1 MNLDDAHL
9 DSIGELQNVSTL
21 ALVHQYF
28 KLDVQLAFDRPA
40 TLWRFPIETISN
52 SEGGFERTYQ
62 SSCLLPHWW
71 VPLAPGESWRVNM
84 RLSLREMEA

>member
-1 MNLDDAHL
+1 MNLGDHHL
-9 DSIGELQNVSTL
+9 DSIGELQNVSAL
-21 ALVHQYF
+21 ALMHHYF
-28 KLDVQLAFDRPA
+28 KLDIRLAFDRPA

-71 VPLAPGESWRVNM
+71 VRLSPGQCWRVNL
-84 RLSLREMEA
+84 RINLRESES